1 MRIKLLVGS
10 CFLAV
15 FFLAIALRGSWG
27 SGAADDGTQFDVSLH
42 GVSHRYHPKLLRS
55 ASSDCSYLTGRGA
68 VEYCAPSA
76 NGDAQY
82 SMLCS
87 VFPMIF
93 AGLLLA
99 LGAGT
104 VTYVSPYRA
113 KATAAALAAASL
125 AAVFAGTSI
134 AQIAMPRALQSVRR
148 NSALHGGRRGV
159 HVRVDRDGFALFAAA
174 LSTTST
180 MLRHT

>member
-15 FFLAIALRGSWG
+15 FFLAIALRGPWAR
-27 SGAADDGTQFDVSLH
+27 GAADDGTQFNVSLH
-42 GVSHRYHPKLLRS
+42 GVSHLFHPKLLRS
-55 ASSDCSYLTGRGA
+55 ASSDCSYLTGKGA
-68 VEYCAPSA
+68 VEYCAPSPS
-76 NGDAQY
+76 GDTQF

-87 VFPMIF
+87 VFPMILSGLVLAF
-93 AGLLLA
+93 AS
-99 LGAGT
+99 GT

-113 KATAAALAAASL
+113 KATSAALAAASL

-134 AQIAMPRALQSVRR
+134 AQIAMPRALKVFDEIPLYMGGAAFTSVWI
-148 NSALHGGRRGV
+148 AMGLL
-159 HVRVDRDGFALFAAA
+159 LFAAA